1 MSTIEFKPDVD
12 VRCSDYSIGCIGSG
26 FIMADIH
33 LAAYDKA
40 GFNVAAIA
48 SRTRSN
54 AQTVADRWGIKT
66 VHDSPE
72 DLIRDESIEIIDIA
86 YPPHLQGDLIAL
98 AAEQPHIKAI
108 LAQKPLAT
116 TYAGA
121 REIVDLCESRG
132 KTLSINQNMRYD
144 QSMRVLRQI
153 LDAGMLGTPVM
164 ASIDMRAIPHWQ
176 AFLDDYDRLTL
187 LNMSVHH
194 LDIMRYQFG
203 EVSDI
208 YVAARPDPRRA
219 SAGFSNRDGICI
231 SSLSFESGV
240 SGVCIDDVWAS
251 PVREGFDSDL
261 YIAWRVEGEKGVAKG
276 TIGWPDYP
284 DGSPS
289 TLAYVCDDSD
299 GKWVYP
305 KWDTMWFP
313 DGFIGVMEQL
323 QYAVKNNEEPFLNG
337 RDNLKTMALV
347 EAGYRS
353 IDEKRAVSPAEIESE
368 S

>member
-1 MSTIEFKPDVD
+1 MGEIEFKPDVD

-48 SRTRSN
+48 SRTKAN
-54 AQTVADRWGIKT
+54 AQSVADRWGIKK

-72 DLIRDESIEIIDIA
+72 DLIKDDSIEIIDIA
-86 YPPHLQGDLIAL
+86 YPPHLQGELIAV
-98 AAEQPHIKAI
+98 AVEQPHIKAI

-121 REIVDLCESRG
+121 REIVELCEARG
-132 KTLSINQNMRYD
+132 KTLSINQNMRFD
-144 QSMRVLRQI
+144 QSMRVLRQL
-153 LDAGMLGTPVM
+153 LDAEMLGKPVI
-164 ASIDMRAIPHWQ
+164 ASVDMRAIPHWQ
-176 AFLDDYDRLTL
+176 AFLQDYDRLTL

-208 YVAARPDPRRA
+208 YVATRPDPRQ
-219 SAGFSNRDGICI
+219 AGTGRNPVDGICV
-231 SSLSFESGV
+231 STLSFQSGV

-251 PVREGFDSDL
+251 PVGDDFDSDI
-261 YIAWRVEGEKGVAKG
+261 YIAWRVEGEKGLAKG

-289 TLAYVCDDSD
+289 TLTYCSEASG
-299 GKWVYP
+299 GKWVTP
-305 KWDTMWFP
+305 SWDTMWFP
-313 DGFIGVMEQL
+313 DGFIGVMDQL
-323 QYAVKNNEEPFLNG
+323 QYAVKHNEEPFLNG

-353 IDEKRAVSPAEIESE
+353 IREKRAVSPDEIESE
-368 S
+368 T